1 MKKKY
6 QFSKARKRMGWLCF
20 LMDILII
27 LISFGFINYASL
39 PSALATA
46 LGGEVEL
53 LGHSSGGVLALECL
67 PAEPGLYR
75 AAVVSR
81 RRSTTLRPPGATHWC
96 GRGAN

>member
-1 MKKKY
+1 MVRFVRRFY
-6 QFSKARKRMGWLCF
+6 RPELGDPFGWTMADEAR
-20 LMDILII
+20 DV
-27 LISFGFINYASL
+27 
-39 PSALATA
+39 PA

-67 PAEPGLYR
+67 LAEPGLYR